1 MSQEN
6 KNFERRRFLD
16 TVNPKYTVIYDVI
29 ITIVIR
35 AFVLAQSIFAVYFL
49 VSSTLSYSYLAL
61 IICLFAIVAD
71 TVFVIV
77 WRKGKEYLWL
87 VLKFNLISVLYLY
100 IL

>member
-6 KNFERRRFLD
+6 ENFERRRFLD
-16 TVNPKYTVIYDVI
+16 TVNPKYTIIYDVI
-29 ITIVIR
+29 MTIVIR
-35 AFVLAQSIFAVYFL
+35 AFVLAQSIFAIYFL

-61 IICLFAIVAD
+61 IIFLVAIAAD

-87 VLKFNLISVLYLY
+87 VINFNLMCSLPIF
-100 IL
+100 